1 MSGDCGYICGVPTMK
16 ASEPSVRLVRSA
28 DDAVEQLFD
37 PAQQRVIDHCEGV
50 LRVLGGPGTGKTIV
64 IAAAVAARLR
74 SGIDPSSVIALTFGR
89 SAAARLRD
97 EIAVRSQV
105 ALQIPPVRTF
115 ESFAWSVLDRAQR
128 QIPGWSR
135 PRLITGAEQD
145 LIIRELIAGA
155 IDGEGSTSW
164 PTQLRAA
171 LPTRGFAREL
181 RDTLMR
187 CTERAISAR
196 ALRTWAQRHNRPEW
210 RAVAQFI
217 SEYSAVAGLRMADAY
232 DPAELVRAVLDLF
245 ENYPEVLHR
254 EQDAVQYLYVDE
266 AHDLDP
272 AKERL
277 IALLSR
283 RARATVLAGDPDQ
296 SVFAFR
302 GADPY
307 LLTNFAADRSPGTTV
322 LKVAYRAAPALLS
335 VVRDWSQNLSGPAHQ
350 RRYIA
355 PESNHVEETNVV
367 EILLS
372 PSDAAEASA
381 IAGRLQR
388 LHLKEN
394 IAWSQMAIVVRSVE
408 TSLPVFRRA
417 FDSAGVP
424 LHITGDEIPVAEHP
438 AVAGLVN
445 IARLADPDSEVDSE
459 LIERVL
465 CSPYFGQDKLSVRRI
480 RKSLRQAELASG
492 GGRASAQILIDI
504 VADPRDLLLQEAN
517 SIAPVSALG
526 RLIVLLRSMV
536 DRNATTEELL
546 YAIWQDRG
554 VEAVWRENAVAGGR
568 RGREADSRLDAVIAL
583 FSIAADFSTRM
594 PAASLAQ
601 FVAYLHNQ
609 DLPADRLTRTGNSGS
624 AVRLVTANNAKGL
637 QWDVVVVA
645 AVEAERWPNLVPRGS
660 LLGAEDLVDL
670 AAGRAAQDID
680 RVAQMLGEER
690 RLFYVAISRAKRR
703 LIVSAYQGADAT
715 PSRFIDD
722 FSRIAHIEPIRTDP
736 VASNSLSP
744 LGLVAQL
751 RGALSDPDTPQPE
764 RLVAAR
770 SLAQLAAAGVEA
782 ANPDNWYGLAP
793 LSDSRPLV
801 DAGEPVT
808 ISPSKVGTFS
818 NCQLRWFLERVASPP
833 SGSSAEVGNLMHEA
847 FAAVGA
853 ISGSTSTEISAR
865 MRAVIDDRFDD
876 LQFESAWLRRAE
888 RTRLSEMTQKLAAWL
903 VSDRDTTWVA
913 SESRFSQS
921 TGSYRLRG
929 AIDRVERD
937 GDGYY
942 RVIDLKTGKSAI
954 SKDDAMADPQ
964 LGIYQHAIQSGAIEG
979 ISAGSITAG
988 AVLVYPALGVN
999 VSLRD
1004 QDGLAQSQN
1013 PSWVAEL
1020 LDATAHGMSGANFQA
1035 TVDEHCRTCP
1045 VRSGCPASD
1054 IGLQV
1059 EP

>member
-1 MSGDCGYICGVPTMK
+1 MSPDCGYICGVSNVK
-16 ASEPSVRLVRSA
+16 AIEPLVRLVRSA
-28 DDAVEQLFD
+28 DNAAKYQFD
-37 PAQQRVIDHCEGV
+37 PGQQRVVDHAEGV

-74 SGIDPSSVIALTFGR
+74 AGADPNSVIALTFGR
-89 SAAARLRD
+89 RAAARLRD
-97 EIAVRSQV
+97 EIAVRSRV

-115 ESFAWSVLDRAQR
+115 ESFAWAVLDRAAR

-187 CTERAISAR
+187 CTERAISAG
-196 ALRTWAQRHNRPEW
+196 ALRSWSQRHNRPEW

-245 ENYPEVLHR
+245 ETYPEVLHR

-277 IALLSR
+277 IALLSQ

-307 LLTNFAADRSPGTTV
+307 LLTNFAANRSPATTV
-322 LKVAYRAAPALLS
+322 LKVAYRAVPALLT
-335 VVRDWSQNLSGPAHQ
+335 VVRDWSLNLSGPAHQ
-350 RRYIA
+350 RRYVT
-355 PESNHVEETNVV
+355 PYSDTVEQANAI

-388 LHLKEN
+388 LHLQEN
-394 IAWSQMAIVVRSVE
+394 VALSQMAIIVRSVE
-408 TSLPVFRRA
+408 ASLPAFRRA

-438 AVAGLVN
+438 AVEGLVN
-445 IARLADPDSEVDSE
+445 IARLADPDTEVDSE

-480 RKSLRQAELASG
+480 RKSLRRAELAGG

-504 VADPRDLLLQEAN
+504 VADPRDLLMQEAN

-526 RLIVLLRSMV
+526 RLVVRLRSMAQ
-536 DRNATTEELL
+536 RHATIEELL
-546 YAIWQDRG
+546 YAIWQDRS
-554 VEAVWRENAVAGGR
+554 VEAVWRESALAGGR

-583 FSIAADFSTRM
+583 LSIAADFSMRM

-601 FVAYLHNQ
+601 FVAYLNDQ
-609 DLPADRLTRTGNSGS
+609 DLPADRLTTTGNTGS

-670 AAGRAAQDID
+670 AAGRGIKHID

-690 RLFYVAISRAKRR
+690 RLFYVAMSRAKCK
-703 LIVSAYQGADAT
+703 LIVSAHQGADAT

-722 FSRIAHIEPIRTDP
+722 LSRIANIEPIQTDP
-736 VASNSLSP
+736 VASNQLSP

-751 RGALSDPDTPQPE
+751 RGAVGDPNLAPPE

-770 SLAQLAAAGVEA
+770 SLAQLAAAGVVA

-801 DAGEPVT
+801 DANEPVT
-808 ISPSKVGTFS
+808 ISPSKVGTF
-818 NCQLRWFLERVASPP
+818 NKCQLRWFLERVANPP
-833 SGSSAEVGNLMHEA
+833 SGISANVGNLMHEA
-847 FAAVGA
+847 FAAVGEV
-853 ISGSTSTEISAR
+853 SGLTTTEISAR
-865 MRAVIDDRFDD
+865 MRAVIDDGFDD

-888 RTRLSEMTQKLAAWL
+888 RSRLSDMTQKIAAWL
-903 VSDRDTTWVA
+903 VSDRNTTWIA
-913 SESRFSQS
+913 SEPRFSQT
-921 TGSYRLRG
+921 TGSYQLRG

-937 GDGYY
+937 GNGHY

-954 SKDDAMADPQ
+954 SKDDAIVDPQ
-964 LGIYQHAIQSGAIEG
+964 LGIYKHAIETGAIEG
-979 ISAGSITAG
+979 ISAGAISAG

-999 VSLRD
+999 GGLRD
-1004 QDGLAQSQN
+1004 QGGLAQSED
-1013 PSWVAEL
+1013 PTWVAQL
-1020 LDATAHGMSGANFQA
+1020 LDATAQGMSGANFQA

-1045 VRSGCPASD
+1045 VRSSCPASD